1 MNILSD
7 FIKAHEL
14 VKAKRLNQITD
25 FIQYKTVW
33 GIARWNS
40 EEDRDRKLVYTHGL
54 ALEMFGRP
62 QFSSIY
68 GNLMLNEGLNNMLT
82 HICASSGTKWDSSN
96 AYLGTGTSA
105 TAAAA
110 TDTGLLGSP
119 VYKGMMASFPT
130 YGTSQKA
137 TWKSEFLSAE
147 ANQAWEEFTV
157 SNSNSNSGS
166 NLNRKCSS
174 QGTKV
179 SGQTWELTLEI
190 TFS

>member
-7 FIKAHEL
+7 FAKAYEL
-14 VKAKRLNQITD
+14 VRAQRQNRITD
-25 FIQYKTVW
+25 VIRYRTVW

-40 EEDRDRKLVYTHGL
+40 EEDRAQKRVYLPGL

-62 QFSSIY
+62 QFSMIY

-82 HICASSGTKWDSSN
+82 HICASSGTKWDSTN
-96 AYLGTGTSA
+96 AYLGTGTTS

-137 TWKSEFLSAE
+137 TWKSEFTSAE

-174 QGTKV
+174 QGTKA